1 MEITELQKDLA
12 ATFRWT
18 ARLNMHEG
26 VANHF
31 SACVPGSSTDFY
43 VNKAGLHFSQIKASD
58 IILVT
63 KDNIEEL
70 KKKPDLVDP
79 TAINIHG
86 AIHQKVP
93 HARCIFHVHSKYATA
108 LSTLKDPI
116 MKPIDQNTMIFFN
129 RVSVFNEFGGLGVED
144 ESIKMANALGNK
156 QHLLLANHG
165 IITTGE
171 TIAEGFNYLYYFE
184 KAAETYLTALSTNKE
199 LNIVSDEIAE
209 KTAQETADYPINLA
223 QLHLDQIK
231 KILDDNKAT
240 NITTIDLKDKSS
252 IADYMVV
259 ASGTSSRHIQA
270 VSEILLQQLKQS
282 GLKHCTIE
290 GKESDDWK
298 LIDAIEVVVHIF
310 HPEKRSLYNLE
321 KMWENVLPK
330 QNINA

>member
-86 AIHQKVP
+86 AIHQKIP
-93 HARCIFHVHSKYATA
+93 HAKCIFHVHSKYATA
-108 LSTLKDPI
+108 LSTLRDPI

-129 RVSVFNEFGGLGVED
+129 RVSVFNEFGGLGFED

-231 KILDDNKAT
+231 KILDKEEPDY
-240 NITTIDLKDKSS
+240 KD
-252 IADYMVV
+252 
-259 ASGTSSRHIQA
+259 
-270 VSEILLQQLKQS
+270 
-282 GLKHCTIE
+282 
-290 GKESDDWK
+290 
-298 LIDAIEVVVHIF
+298 
-310 HPEKRSLYNLE
+310 
-321 KMWENVLPK
+321 
-330 QNINA
+330 

>member
-1 MEITELQKDLA
+1 MEITELQIDLA

-31 SACVPGSSTDFY
+31 SACVPGSSSDFY

-108 LSTLKDPI
+108 LSTLKDPV

-129 RVSVFNEFGGLGVED
+129 RVSVFNEFGGLGFED

-171 TIAEGFNYLYYFE
+171 TVAEGFNYLYYFE
-184 KAAETYLTALSTNKE
+184 KAAETYLTALSTKKD

-209 KTAQETADYPINLA
+209 KTAQETAGYPINLA

-231 KILDDNKAT
+231 KILDKEEPDY
-240 NITTIDLKDKSS
+240 KD
-252 IADYMVV
+252 
-259 ASGTSSRHIQA
+259 
-270 VSEILLQQLKQS
+270 
-282 GLKHCTIE
+282 
-290 GKESDDWK
+290 
-298 LIDAIEVVVHIF
+298 
-310 HPEKRSLYNLE
+310 
-321 KMWENVLPK
+321 
-330 QNINA
+330 

>member
-1 MEITELQKDLA
+1 MKITELQIDLA

-108 LSTLKDPI
+108 LSALKDPI

-129 RVSVFNEFGGLGVED
+129 RVSVFNEFGGLGFED

-231 KILDDNKAT
+231 KILDKEEP
-240 NITTIDLKDKSS
+240 
-252 IADYMVV
+252 DY
-259 ASGTSSRHIQA
+259 
-270 VSEILLQQLKQS
+270 K
-282 GLKHCTIE
+282 
-290 GKESDDWK
+290 
-298 LIDAIEVVVHIF
+298 
-310 HPEKRSLYNLE
+310 N
-321 KMWENVLPK
+321 
-330 QNINA
+330 

>member
-1 MEITELQKDLA
+1 MEITELQIDLA

-31 SACVPGSSTDFY
+31 SACVPGSSSDFY

-129 RVSVFNEFGGLGVED
+129 RVSVFNEFGGLGFED
-144 ESIKMANALGNK
+144 ESIKIANALGNK

-171 TIAEGFNYLYYFE
+171 TVAEGFNYLYYFE
-184 KAAETYLTALSTNKE
+184 KAAETYLTALSTKKD

-209 KTAQETADYPINLA
+209 KTAQETAGYPINLA

-231 KILDDNKAT
+231 KILDKEEPDY
-240 NITTIDLKDKSS
+240 KD
-252 IADYMVV
+252 
-259 ASGTSSRHIQA
+259 
-270 VSEILLQQLKQS
+270 
-282 GLKHCTIE
+282 
-290 GKESDDWK
+290 
-298 LIDAIEVVVHIF
+298 
-310 HPEKRSLYNLE
+310 
-321 KMWENVLPK
+321 
-330 QNINA
+330 

>member
-31 SACVPGSSTDFY
+31 SACVPGSSSDFY

-129 RVSVFNEFGGLGVED
+129 RVSVFNEFGGLGFED

-231 KILDDNKAT
+231 KILDKEEP
-240 NITTIDLKDKSS
+240 
-252 IADYMVV
+252 DY
-259 ASGTSSRHIQA
+259 
-270 VSEILLQQLKQS
+270 K
-282 GLKHCTIE
+282 
-290 GKESDDWK
+290 
-298 LIDAIEVVVHIF
+298 
-310 HPEKRSLYNLE
+310 N
-321 KMWENVLPK
+321 
-330 QNINA
+330 